1 MPAPSRPRAS
11 QWHGWRWLKLVL
23 RRRFGRP
30 IGAWALA
37 GPLLVQE
44 LALVLASVL
53 MTLLAARLGPAAVAA
68 IGWVEVL
75 GQLLHALMGAI
86 AIGAT
91 VVTAQAVGRA
101 GGATRLHRTVASIA
115 ADALRL
121 MAVTGLLLA
130 LLLGLGREALIDLA
144 LGRNE
149 AAVRE
154 AARLYLGALIVA
166 DLPMALVLV
175 GCGVLRGLGQTRQT
189 MRIQLAMAASQVLL
203 AAVLMHGAGWGVEG
217 AAVALVVSRLLALV
231 RVLRALERCLGPGR
245 LARHWRRRGW
255 AALGGRPVRRI
266 VAIGGPAALEGLFFH
281 IGKMLTQTLVAGL
294 GTAAM
299 AANFIAFSVVGLIN
313 IPGNALGNA
322 ATTLVGQSI
331 GARRLARAHGQV
343 RRVHRSAAAALCAL
357 AVPTGLFAPQ
367 LAGLYTPLPEVQAQA
382 ALLIRLNALFMPV
395 WAASFVL
402 PAALRGAAD
411 TRYTMR
417 VAITSMWLCR
427 VLLGL
432 VLVWWVGWGVV
443 GVWLGMFA
451 DWCVRGGLFWRRSLG
466 RRWLTASSSSD
477 SSEGR

>member
-44 LALVLASVL
+44 LALVLGSVL

-101 GGATRLHRTVASIA
+101 GGATRLHQTVASIA

-203 AAVLMHGAGWGVEG
+203 AAMLMHGAGWGVEG

-231 RVLRALERCLGPGR
+231 QVLRALQRCLGPGR

-313 IPGNALGNA
+313 IPGNALGSA

-432 VLVWWVGWGVV
+432 VLVRWAGWGVV

-466 RRWLTASSSSD
+466 RAWLAGSSSSD